1 MSDKIYYV
9 PGALEPGVRYV
20 DNPDGTCEPQRLPD
34 SVLYVDR
41 TGVLITKEEFV
52 DNGRVKKITGRLP
65 LNPYENKHWTQEEV
79 DELPE
84 HTYYVST
91 VDGGYIGDQ
100 VFYDLLVKNRG
111 LILIQKTQ
119 KFYTTCSIGYSP
131 KENKWYGWSH
141 RAIHGF
147 TIGDVVKKGDLTNDS
162 GLVEEYRIQHPD
174 EDYSL
179 PVGFKAETL
188 NDAKR
193 MAIAFAEA
201 VG

>member
-1 MSDKIYYV
+1 MNDECRLVEGPI
-9 PGALEPGVRYV
+9 AL
-20 DNPDGTCEPQRLPD
+20 EPQRLPE
-34 SVLYVDR
+34 SVLYVNR
-41 TGVLITKEEFV
+41 TGDLVIKEELV
-52 DNGRVKKITGRLP
+52 DNGRIKKVTCKS
-65 LNPYENKHWTQEEV
+65 NPNPCENKHWTQEEV

-84 HTYYVST
+84 HIYYVST
-91 VDGGYIGDQ
+91 VDNGYIGDEAW
-100 VFYDLLVKNRG
+100 YKMLVIDRK
-111 LILIQKTQ
+111 LILIQKSIKTQ
-119 KFYTTCSIGYSP
+119 NVASIGYSP

-147 TIGDVVKKGDLTNDS
+147 TIGDIVKEGDLTNDS
-162 GLVEEYRIQHPD
+162 GLVEEYRIQHPE

-179 PVGFKAETL
+179 PVGFKALTL